1 MKRKMVKVRTRA
13 RTMSGYPGGRTMTL
27 DPRTAEEWINR
38 GWAEAIV
45 DPADPDK
52 KPQELPYKRR
62 STTMDVTP

>member
-27 DPRTAEEWINR
+27 DPHTAQDWIDR

-45 DPADPDK
+45 APPVPEKDV
-52 KPQELPYKRR
+52 KPFSRGR
-62 STTMDVTP
+62 STTMDVTPS